1 LVQLIG
7 DEINFPGIF
16 LEIRIRDGSGAD
28 FVPTHGIGESL
39 NRWWMDVLED
49 GMMSRYANYFDIDW
63 HPAKEA
69 LYDRIL
75 LPVLG
80 ERYGIA
86 LKKGSL

>member
-1 LVQLIG
+1 
-7 DEINFPGIF
+7 
-16 LEIRIRDGSGAD
+16 
-28 FVPTHGIGESL
+28 
-39 NRWWMDVLED
+39 MDVLED